1 MSGMSQGNQ
10 NLPTKILVVD
20 DDPAVPSSIEEPLS
34 KYNIRVDK
42 ATSLETAL
50 YLFNQGRYDVALV
63 EVEFAPL
70 PGLALVQK
78 WRAHD
83 NLEKRCTAF
92 VMMSGNKN
100 LGTNEGLF
108 KELGDL
114 ESINKPFG
122 AIQILP
128 YLSRG
133 VSTKKRLVAYQEM
146 KAKIVDYYQK
156 SKDFDKAAAQVQKKL
171 PELGVRGFEMLYEL
185 YEKAS
190 RFEDALSIV
199 SPLLEKDPANIAL
212 LNAKGRLLMRLGRYK
227 EAKECL
233 TRADSLAPQNIE
245 RLNEVATAY
254 LHLKDPDN
262 SVRKFK
268 EILELSPEKPDIKF
282 DMFSKLYDFGYDN
295 HAVSFGKETAKPM
308 EIVRHY
314 NNKGVMFS
322 KDGNAD
328 HALLDYTRALKF
340 FPQFKENYRIHFNIA
355 LAKIQ
360 LRTLEGYLEA
370 EANLK
375 KCLELSPDF
384 EKAKNTLDTLTK
396 LIAKAKAS

>member
-1 MSGMSQGNQ
+1 MSQGNQ
-10 NLPTKILVVD
+10 NLPSKILVVD
-20 DDPAVPSSIEEPLS
+20 DDPAIPAAIDEPLM
-34 KYNIRVDK
+34 KYSVKVEK
-42 ATSLETAL
+42 ATNLDTAL
-50 YLFNQGRYDVALV
+50 YLFNQSRFDVVLV
-63 EVEFAPL
+63 EMEFAPL

-78 WRAHD
+78 WRAHEVM
-83 NLEKRCTAF
+83 EKRCTAF
-92 VMMSGNKN
+92 VMMSGNKS

-114 ESINKPFG
+114 EIINKPFG
-122 AIQILP
+122 VIQVLP

-133 VSTKKRLVAYQEM
+133 LATKKRLVAYQEM
-146 KAKIVDYYQK
+146 RNKIVGFYEK
-156 SKDFDKAAAQVQKKL
+156 SNDFDKAAAQVQKKL
-171 PELGVRGFEMLYEL
+171 PELGVKGLGMLYEL
-185 YEKAS
+185 YEKGN
-190 RFEDALSIV
+190 RFEDALTIV
-199 SPLLEKDPANIAL
+199 TPMLDKNPNDIAL

-233 TRADSLAPQNIE
+233 TKADSLAPQNIE

-262 SVRKFK
+262 SIKKFK
-268 EILELSPEKPDIKF
+268 EILDLNPEKPDLKF
-282 DMFSKLYDFGYDN
+282 EMFSKLYEFGYDD

-314 NNKGVMFS
+314 NNKGVMLS
-322 KDGNAD
+322 KDGNAED
-328 HALLDYTRALKF
+328 ALIDYQRALRF

-360 LRTLEGYLEA
+360 QRSLESYMEA

-384 EKAKNTLDTLTK
+384 EKAKNTLETLVK
-396 LIAKAKAS
+396 LIAKEKAS